1 MHRLRR
7 CLQRLQCLGSRQCLA
22 SCCQHGAGLI
32 CGKSKDMCPARR
44 DAQSRKP
51 AAARCR
57 PLLPAALPPQHV
69 VKRLWSPHRII
80 TCTLAPPTM
89 FRFGFADP
97 AAPAQHAATAEAQA
111 GTVTAANEPAE
122 EVPAKEVRST
132 GRGPFKCPGGA
143 CPLHTA
149 APCEHSPQRLL
160 RSSGGAPL

>member
-1 MHRLRR
+1 MH
-7 CLQRLQCLGSRQCLA
+7 SM
-22 SCCQHGAGLI
+22 CQE
-32 CGKSKDMCPARR
+32 RR

-69 VKRLWSPHRII
+69 VKRHWSPHRIS

-132 GRGPFKCPGGA
+132 GRGASKCPGGA
-143 CPLHTA
+143 CPLPTA
-149 APCEHSPQRLL
+149 AAREHSPQPTFEVFWGCPSVMLPCRAFPQVL
-160 RSSGGAPL
+160 RRV